1 MNARSK
7 FLPIV
12 IALVAVVASACS
24 DPVTS
29 PAGLSGPRA
38 SASGGTNISQPDIQ
52 LNGSASTT
60 APAAGATYSYTFQ
73 AKNSGTAIAPGV
85 QFITVLPAEL
95 APALF
100 HSVTNSDGS
109 SCTAQF
115 VDAQVYIACNFGDMA
130 VGVQKTV
137 TIVVTAPAAGL
148 TYSVQATAYES
159 DVLTNLLADKNLG
172 DNVKTI
178 KVTVGGAINVAV
190 PATGFGGNWS
200 GTISDPNV
208 GTGLF
213 TMKLSVVGTTVTGQL
228 RAGAPIFDSGFNMSI
243 GSLTSPTTFIGDIP
257 RSQGFIVVNGTLS
270 ADGTTITGIFY
281 SNSTFGGYPY
291 TVTRQ

>member
-1 MNARSK
+1 MSARTRV
-7 FLPIV
+7 LPV
-12 IALVAVVASACS
+12 LAAFVAILTTAC
-24 DPVTS
+24 DTATS
-29 PAGLSGPRA
+29 PTALSGPRA
-38 SASGGTNISQPDIQ
+38 SASGGTSIAQPDIQ
-52 LNGSASTT
+52 LSGSASTT

-95 APALF
+95 PPALF

-109 SCTAQF
+109 ACTANF
-115 VDAQVYIACNFGDMA
+115 VDAQVYIACNLGDMA
-130 VGVQKTV
+130 VGVQKTI

-148 TYSVQATAYES
+148 TYSDWATAYES

-172 DNVKTI
+172 DNAKGIT
-178 KVTVGGAINVAV
+178 VTVGGAINVAV

-200 GTISDPNV
+200 GTIGNPDV
-208 GTGLF
+208 GLGLF

-228 RAGAPIFDSGFNMSI
+228 RAGAPIFDSGFNMSS
-243 GSLTSPTTFIGDIP
+243 GSLTSPTTMVGLIA
-257 RSQGFIVVNGTLS
+257 RSQGFIEVTGTLS
-270 ADGTTITGIFY
+270 ADGTTITGIFG
-281 SNSTFGGYPY
+281 SNGTPSYPF